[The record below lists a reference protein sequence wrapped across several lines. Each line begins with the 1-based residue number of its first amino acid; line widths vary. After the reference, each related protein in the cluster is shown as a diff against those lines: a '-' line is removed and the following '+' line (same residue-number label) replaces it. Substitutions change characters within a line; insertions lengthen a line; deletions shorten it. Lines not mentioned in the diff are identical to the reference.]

1 MKEYTVKNL
10 SYSVFQVFDENEKK
24 LGEILHNL
32 INGYK
37 EKIKINNEIFRIENT
52 GFLWSE
58 IKIYDN
64 YEKLI
69 IKSDSS
75 KSRLVYFG
83 DETEIYTYKSNGW
96 MSSKVDLYKK
106 NQILISIKTKG
117 IFKYKYEIKVNS
129 DFKNDLLILTFLNL
143 AIRFSGN
150 NG

>member
-75 KSRLVYFG
+75 
-83 DETEIYTYKSNGW
+83 
-96 MSSKVDLYKK
+96 
-106 NQILISIKTKG
+106 
-117 IFKYKYEIKVNS
+117 
-129 DFKNDLLILTFLNL
+129 
-143 AIRFSGN
+143 
-150 NG
+150 